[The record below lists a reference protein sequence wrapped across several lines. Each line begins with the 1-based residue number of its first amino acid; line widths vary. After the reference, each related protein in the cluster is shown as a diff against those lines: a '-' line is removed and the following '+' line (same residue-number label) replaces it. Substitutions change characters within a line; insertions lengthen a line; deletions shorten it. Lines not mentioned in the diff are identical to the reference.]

1 MLERPTEPELPVA
14 GALGFELL
22 IVTGH
27 RAERFRLPTSG
38 TVTIGRG
45 PECQVRIDDA
55 TMSRNHALLE
65 IGERLVLRD
74 LGSANGCHV
83 GGRQLAPNES
93 VAIAPGVVILL
104 GGVTVVVQRGHSST
118 RLRHVRSH
126 EYYEARVED
135 ECARAEASKTT
146 FSVARIR
153 CRPDGAAKTE
163 SVLAR
168 WLRPMDV
175 VALYAPNEYEILFV
189 DTPPRHVAA
198 HAREAARG
206 VRFATAAQAGALT
219 VTRARVEDGARCR

>member
-45 PECQVRIDDA
+45 PECQLRIDDA

-146 FSVARIR
+146 FSVARNPLPSRR
-153 CRPDGAAKTE
+153 CGQDR
-163 SVLAR
+163 V
-168 WLRPMDV
+168 
-175 VALYAPNEYEILFV
+175 
-189 DTPPRHVAA
+189 
-198 HAREAARG
+198 
-206 VRFATAAQAGALT
+206 
-219 VTRARVEDGARCR
+219 RARALAASDGRRRAVCTERVRDPLRRHPSEACRGARS